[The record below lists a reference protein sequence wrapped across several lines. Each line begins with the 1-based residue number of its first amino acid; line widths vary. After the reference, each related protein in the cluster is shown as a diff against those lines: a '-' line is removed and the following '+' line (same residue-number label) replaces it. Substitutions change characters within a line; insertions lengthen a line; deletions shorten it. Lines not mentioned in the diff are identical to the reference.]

1 MATSTFDAAAEAKFR
16 NNVAEYNKTAAPE
29 DKHSEADIEQ
39 EVNNRRMATAI
50 PGASTIPA
58 NTAAEISKGI
68 DTALPATTAVPSP
81 MALLPATATSQPASS
96 AVAGSPFGF
105 DSEEIKKKLLAYG
118 WVPPAAYGAYELGKK
133 ALPSAQQLWGNL
145 SQKMTGSPDV
155 PAPQIEPILD
165 AAPTQSNM
173 DKMRA
178 TLKMAPRPE
187 VQTVQD
193 IAEKLTPD
201 QIRQQKMDIATKAA
215 QQQMAAS
222 AVPGGFAPVNA
233 TPAPVTP
240 SVVEAVTPAVDAS
253 ITANPIA
260 TPVEKA
266 QALVHAPENSNV
278 KPFNIVRDSPKV
290 TFGDLVASDEEIL
303 KNRQELRNTVS
314 NLQEIRSPDNGKTF
328 YVVDHNGEW
337 GTKAFASEAE
347 AQQELTKI
355 QNKIKNPIP
364 PPEVTPGAA
373 AILETQ
379 TPAAETPVKGAA
391 VPRAARGSLIDIA
404 NNPPLVEGQPGMR
417 EQYNIPKKTTMNPL
431 TGKPFMGS
439 GGINYLTGQLGEA
452 AVPYYEAKYGKVNVP
467 AKQVIA
473 DFSTEQA
480 KKGVAPG
487 TKGGSFTTPKYIP
500 DYIKGAATIGG
511 MANAGLNALGVLG
524 LISDF
529 KEAKKTGDWSN
540 FGLNATGQVLANVIP
555 KAALPAQLATYSKA
569 LGESPEELR
578 ALGKKL
584 QDAQQAYKFGAGR
597 GMQGVPPPAAYNR

>member
-81 MALLPATATSQPASS
+81 AAPLPATATSQPASS

-222 AVPGGFAPVNA
+222 AVPGGAAPVNA

-240 SVVEAVTPAVDAS
+240 SAVEVVTPVADAA
-253 ITANPIA
+253 ITADPVA
-260 TPVEKA
+260 TPAEKA
-266 QALVHAPENSNV
+266 QALVHTPEAAPAETTPPV
-278 KPFNIVRDSPKV
+278 E
-290 TFGDLVASDEEIL
+290 T
-303 KNRQELRNTVS
+303 
-314 NLQEIRSPDNGKTF
+314 
-328 YVVDHNGEW
+328 
-337 GTKAFASEAE
+337 TKA
-347 AQQELTKI
+347 T
-355 QNKIKNPIP
+355 PI
-364 PPEVTPGAA
+364 
-373 AILETQ
+373 
-379 TPAAETPVKGAA
+379 KGAA
-391 VPRAARGSLIDIA
+391 VPTAPVAPVPVPEGGYNQRVQQAMSGVPQSVKDQYAKEGKVVLKGYGVGDRSLTNTYGPDAYQTIIEHFNNGQPIGSDENYKAVQKKINAGVPSSLATEFAKKLPGSEAEAGNFAKAFGETGAYGPDGKVVTSRNAIKNAIAAGGERFLAMSPANAQKGNVSIGGIA
-404 NNPPLVEGQPGMR
+404 NV
-417 EQYNIPKKTTMNPL
+417 
-431 TGKPFMGS
+431 
-439 GGINYLTGQLGEA
+439 
-452 AVPYYEAKYGKVNVP
+452 
-467 AKQVIA
+467 
-473 DFSTEQA
+473 
-480 KKGVAPG
+480 
-487 TKGGSFTTPKYIP
+487 
-500 DYIKGAATIGG
+500 
-511 MANAGLNALGVLG
+511 GLNALGALG
-524 LISDF
+524 LYHDYQQ
-529 KEAKKTGDWSN
+529 AKNTGDWSN
-540 FGLNATGQVLANVIP
+540 FGLNAAGQVLGNVLP
-555 KAALPAQLATYSKA
+555 KAAGIGANLMLHHGEAGAGSALYGPGSNFPEIKTYEQYLQA
-569 LGESPEELR
+569 L
-578 ALGKKL
+578 KT
-584 QDAQQAYKFGAGR
+584 GAGR
-597 GMQGVPPPAAYNR
+597 GMQGVPPSAYNR

>member
-29 DKHSEADIEQ
+29 DRHSEADIEQ

-58 NTAAEISKGI
+58 NTAAEISAGI
-68 DTALPATTAVPSP
+68 DAALPATTAVPSP
-81 MALLPATATSQPASS
+81 AAPLPATAASQPASS

-105 DSEEIKKKLLAYG
+105 DNEEIKKKLLAYG

-240 SVVEAVTPAVDAS
+240 SVVETITPPIQAAITADPVATPA
-253 ITANPIA
+253 
-260 TPVEKA
+260 EKA
-266 QALVHAPENSNV
+266 QALVHAPEAAPVAATPVEGTAVPRITKNV
-278 KPFNIVRDSPKV
+278 LAF
-290 TFGDLVASDEEIL
+290 
-303 KNRQELRNTVS
+303 
-314 NLQEIRSPDNGKTF
+314 PD
-328 YVVDHNGEW
+328 VPAPV
-337 GTKAFASEAE
+337 
-347 AQQELTKI
+347 
-355 QNKIKNPIP
+355 IP
-364 PPEVTPGAA
+364 PG
-373 AILETQ
+373 
-379 TPAAETPVKGAA
+379 TPANARRTAEQIAVLKAEDPLNKGYNQVSRAAGITAETPAPEARSFMDRVTNEVFGGKPPASQGGAA
-391 VPRAARGSLIDIA
+391 PQAKQITNFIETNQKDF
-404 NNPPLVEGQPGMR
+404 P
-417 EQYNIPKKTTMNPL
+417 NIYSKLKE
-431 TGKPFMGS
+431 
-439 GGINYLTGQLGEA
+439 IQ
-452 AVPYYEAKYGKVNVP
+452 AKYP
-467 AKQVIA
+467 AQ
-473 DFSTEQA
+473 S
-480 KKGVAPG
+480 
-487 TKGGSFTTPKYIP
+487 GS
-500 DYIKGAATIGG
+500 AHLG
-511 MANAGLNALGVLG
+511 MLAGIAGLGLGALGAYG
-524 LISDF
+524 AY
-529 KEAKKTGDWSN
+529 KEGKQTGDWTN
-540 FGLNATGQVLANVIP
+540 LGLLGGSLLAMSAP
-555 KAALPAQLATYSKA
+555 SQAAYQAATYSKS
-569 LGESPEELR
+569 LGETPEELK
-578 ALGKKL
+578 AFGQMLKNS
-584 QDAQQAYKFGAGR
+584 QQAFKVGAGR
-597 GMQGVPPPAAYNR
+597 GVAPPSSYNR